1 MGDIKEYIDTSLEN
15 FKNDIVGGIVDNIK
29 DKMLDGVKWISL
41 AVIESSYAIC
51 LTIAMVGLI
60 FYCAGYKKGAKAVT
74 LSIIIFVV
82 LQAIKV
88 VIQ

>member
-1 MGDIKEYIDTSLEN
+1 M
-15 FKNDIVGGIVDNIK
+15 IK
-29 DKMLDGVKWISL
+29 DKLIEFGKDLSIILLD
-41 AVIESSYAIC
+41 SSYNIC
-51 LTIAMVGLI
+51 LSVAIIGLI

-88 VIQ
+88 VIK